1 MEDVYVKM
9 ICPECNGERVG
20 DDASDFLIHGKRIG
34 ELGQMT
40 FSELCAF
47 LEDIPLEELSQFSRN
62 IVKKL
67 IQKLKNLI
75 QFRLGHLTIYR
86 EMSSLSGGEMQRIFL
101 HFHLES
107 GLDSMIY
114 VFDEPMAGL
123 HTSEKQN
130 IIEAMKSLRDIG
142 TNNRA

>member
-67 IQKLKNLI
+67 IQ
-75 QFRLGHLTIYR
+75 FRLGHLTIYR

-123 HTSEKQN
+123 HPSEKQN